1 MRRGRRRPA
10 DGAGR
15 VNDLLGDL
23 FRVSSLPGLAHTIQ
37 LALAPVFLLTGIGS
51 ILNMLTGRL
60 TRIVDRA
67 RVVEAVFTPSGDPRH
82 DHQVEELRL
91 LDRRMRIVNNAIFLT
106 TASAVALC
114 TVVAAMF
121 LAELAGFGFARTL
134 ALVFA
139 TSLLLLIAALV
150 LFLVE
155 VRVAVR
161 AIRIRD
167 ELLERS

>member
-1 MRRGRRRPA
+1 
-10 DGAGR
+10 
-15 VNDLLGDL
+15 L
-23 FRVSSLPGLAHTIQ
+23 S
-37 LALAPVFLLTGIGS
+37 LAPAFLLNGIGI
-51 ILNMLTGRL
+51 ILGMLTGRL

-67 RVVEAVFTPSGDPRH
+67 RVVEADFTPRDHPLH
-82 DHQVEELRL
+82 VHQVNELRL
-91 LDRRMRIVNNAIFLT
+91 LDRRMRIVNNAIFLAT
-106 TASAVALC
+106 MSAVVLC

-121 LAELAGFGFARTL
+121 LARLAGFGFARTL
-134 ALVFA
+134 ALMFA
-139 TSLLLLIAALV
+139 ASLLLLIASLV

>member
-1 MRRGRRRPA
+1 ML
-10 DGAGR
+10 DEI
-15 VNDLLGDL
+15 
-23 FRVSSLPGLAHTIQ
+23 FQVSSLPGLAHTIQ
-37 LALAPVFLLTGIGS
+37 LSLAPAFLLNGIGI
-51 ILNMLTGRL
+51 ILGMLTGRL

-67 RVVEAVFTPSGDPRH
+67 RVVEADFTPRDHPLH
-82 DHQVEELRL
+82 VHQVNELRL
-91 LDRRMRIVNNAIFLT
+91 LDRRMRIVNNAIFLAT
-106 TASAVALC
+106 MSAVVLC

-121 LAELAGFGFARTL
+121 LARLAGFGFARTL
-134 ALVFA
+134 ALMFA
-139 TSLLLLIAALV
+139 ASLLLLIASLV

>member
-1 MRRGRRRPA
+1 MF
-10 DGAGR
+10 DEI
-15 VNDLLGDL
+15 
-23 FRVSSLPGLAHTIQ
+23 FRVSTLPNLAHTIQ

-67 RVVEAVFTPSGDPRH
+67 RRIEADFTPR
-82 DHQVEELRL
+82 DHPAHRRQVTELRL
-91 LDRRMRIVNNAIFLT
+91 LDRRMKIVNTAIFLA

-114 TVVAAMF
+114 TVVAVMF

-139 TSLLLLIAALV
+139 SSLLLLIAALV

-161 AIRIRD
+161 AIQIRD

>member
-1 MRRGRRRPA
+1 M
-10 DGAGR
+10 
-15 VNDLLGDL
+15 NDVGDL

-60 TRIVDRA
+60 TRIVDHA
-67 RVVEAVFTPSGDPRH
+67 RRIEANYTAKDHPRH
-82 DHQVEELRL
+82 ADQVTELRL
-91 LDRRMRIVNNAIFLT
+91 LDRRMRIVNNAIFLA

-139 TSLLLLIAALV
+139 TSLLLLIASLV
-150 LFLVE
+150 MFLIE
-155 VRVAVR
+155 VRLAVG
-161 AIRIRD
+161 AIVIKD
-167 ELLERS
+167 ELLERQ

>member
-1 MRRGRRRPA
+1 MQDVRGLME
-10 DGAGR
+10 GA
-15 VNDLLGDL
+15 
-23 FRVSSLPGLAHTIQ
+23 FQVSSLPGLAHTIQ

-60 TRIVDRA
+60 TRIVDHA
-67 RVVEAVFTPSGDPRH
+67 RRIEAVFTPKDDPRH
-82 DHQVEELRL
+82 ADQVGELRL
-91 LDRRMRIVNNAIFLT
+91 LDRRMRIVNNAIFLC

-121 LAELAGFGFARTL
+121 LADLVGFGFARTL

-139 TSLLLLIAALV
+139 ASLLMLIASLI

-155 VRVAVR
+155 VRLAVG
-161 AIRIRD
+161 AIFVRD